1 MRRVAGGL
9 RRRVGYR
16 GSALLFFAV
25 LDVVYCQALLFP
37 SDQARTGEQLRF
49 VATIL
54 PLWVWAVGW
63 GGVGVVCLWGALQ
76 RRDQAAF
83 TAAIGLKVMWGL
95 LSLAGWLI
103 GGVDRGHVNAAVW
116 LVFAGFVW
124 IIASWPE
131 PPHGWKE
138 RAWTPPSGQQ

>member
-1 MRRVAGGL
+1 MRRMAGGL
-9 RRRVGYR
+9 RRRVGHR
-16 GSALLFFAV
+16 GAALLFFAM
-25 LDVVYCQALLFP
+25 LDLVYCQALLFP
-37 SDQARTGEQLRF
+37 SAQSRAGDQQQFL
-49 VATIL
+49 ATIL
-54 PLWVWAVGW
+54 PLWAWAVGW
-63 GGVGVVCLWGALQ
+63 GGVGLVCLWGSVQ

-83 TAAIGLKVMWGL
+83 TAAIGLKVLWGL

-103 GGVDRGHVNAAVW
+103 AGVDRGSVNAAVW

-138 RAWTPPSGQQ
+138 RAWTPPSSRQ